1 LFYFEK
7 MSLLRKLMAGC
18 ISSWLQEIGLKLY
31 RPIYHGGFHYFSN
44 KMVISVAIMNG
55 KDLIAVYENN

>member
-1 LFYFEK
+1 
-7 MSLLRKLMAGC
+7 MAGC